1 MVDTKLNPKQIEQII
16 ALLEQ
21 NPDIFINKWL
31 EKTRFNQAD
40 PFYEDVIYNA
50 NYTARLLAVYFRK
63 QNKKLISR
71 LTEKIVSE
79 RIEANV
85 DLSDFTKNIN
95 IAREVVNELI
105 VEKISDPAT
114 VLHGITVVNRFFDV
128 YLYFAVVNY
137 TKKKDQIINEKSMFI
152 NEMHSDRLSILGQ
165 ISASFAHEFRNP
177 LTSIKGFIS
186 LLERKLPLDE
196 QSKYYFS
203 IINKEMDSL
212 EDKVTQFLYLSKM
225 RGLGD
230 DMTIFNI
237 SSLLKEMINFMYPR
251 FVVESIKVDQEI
263 KKNLF
268 VKGVEEQI
276 KQVVLNIMNNAV
288 EELSEFC
295 GDRQIRVE
303 AGLDGE
309 YIYVDI
315 INNGRKIPSHIIDSI
330 FEPFISTKELGTGLG
345 LSVCKQIIEKHE
357 GEISV
362 STTEEETSFRFT
374 LPKAEG

>member
-1 MVDTKLNPKQIEQII
+1 MVETKLNVKQFEQII
-16 ALLEQ
+16 NLLEN
-21 NPDIFINKWL
+21 NPEIFINKWL
-31 EKTRFNQAD
+31 EKSQFDKSD

-50 NYTARLLAVYFRK
+50 LYTARLLAVFFRRP
-63 QNKKLISR
+63 NKKLISN
-71 LTEKIVSE
+71 LTEKIVAE
-79 RIEANV
+79 RIEAKV
-85 DLSDFTKNIN
+85 DLSDFVKNIN
-95 IAREVVNELI
+95 IAREIVNQLMVNTI
-105 VEKISDPAT
+105 DNQSA
-114 VLHGITVVNRFFDV
+114 VLEGIAVTNRFFDA
-128 YLYFAVVNY
+128 YLYYAVVNY

-152 NEMHSDRLSILGQ
+152 NEMHNDRLTILGQ

-186 LLERKLPLDE
+186 LLERNPSLDE

-203 IINKEMDSL
+203 IISKEMDSL

-230 DMTIFNI
+230 DMAIFNL

-251 FVVESIKVDQEI
+251 FVVEAIKVNQDI

-268 VKGVEEQI
+268 TNGIKEQI

-295 GDRQIRVE
+295 GDREIRINANADE
-303 AGLDGE
+303 Q
-309 YIYVDI
+309 YIYVNI
-315 INNGRKIPSHIIDSI
+315 SNNGRKIPSHILDSI

-357 GEISV
+357 GKISV
-362 STTEEETSFRFT
+362 STTEEETAFQFV
-374 LPKAEG
+374 LPRADE